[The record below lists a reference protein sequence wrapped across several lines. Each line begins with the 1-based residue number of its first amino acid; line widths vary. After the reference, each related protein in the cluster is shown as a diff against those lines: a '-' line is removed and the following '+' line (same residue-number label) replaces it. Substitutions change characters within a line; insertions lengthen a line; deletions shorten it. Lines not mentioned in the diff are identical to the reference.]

1 MAKKKANKSSKSS
14 SKKKKKN
21 NKSMKKTVPNKKKSI
36 RKETALTLYV
46 PKGAK
51 GKKYATAKTKCTLRN
66 NDTKVKL
73 YAQFNPSSITFS
85 KSAKYQSIESPGMNY
100 PLTQYTGGEAREFS
114 FELFCYEKPCKGGI
128 KNARKFLYGF
138 LPPEKN
144 NGTFVPPTMDF
155 VYAYY
160 HRTLVVTK
168 VEVNDEWIDENGN
181 PIMTRFTIS
190 VRQV

>member
-1 MAKKKANKSSKSS
+1 MAKKKASKTNKSS
-14 SKKKKKN
+14 SKKKKN
-21 NKSMKKTVPNKKKSI
+21 NKSVKKKSSNKKKTTK
-36 RKETALTLYV
+36 KETALKLYL
-46 PKGAK
+46 PKNYNVAGV
-51 GKKYATAKTKCTLRN
+51 KCTLRN
-66 NDTKVKL
+66 NDTRVKL

-85 KSAKYQSIESPGMNY
+85 RGAKYQSIESPGMNY
-100 PLTQYTGGEAREFS
+100 PLTQYTGGEVREFS
-114 FELFCYEKPCKGGI
+114 FELFCYEKPSKGGI
-128 KNARKFLYGF
+128 KKARQFLYDF

-168 VEVNDEWIDENGN
+168 VDVNDEWISKKGN
-181 PIMTRFTIS
+181 PLMTRFTVS